1 MQIRNLRLRIA
12 FAGLALML
20 CGNALATDL
29 LGKLVGGTLGTAEA
43 VGEPILDPITGLLI
57 PGTGGALQQT
67 LIRVDGTYVVTTP
80 GVTAYSATLT
90 VNGTSRSYVVVR
102 PDPAPPSAAMML
114 ILHGNGGTAANM
126 ADLAVVSGYVATQGF
141 WAVMPQALNGVWG
154 DDPSSDSD
162 ADVQFMSQLIDALVA
177 AGGIDATRVYAAGLS
192 NGGFMSDRLAC
203 ELSDKIAAFGMV
215 AATVRTG
222 VINSCAAAVQRPKL
236 FILGTSDPIVPYN
249 GWGILSDIQSAAK
262 AVAFWSEQQ
271 GCVSPSTTALPNS
284 TNDGT
289 TVDLETFA
297 SCSTGADLRLY
308 TVNGGGHAWP
318 GGWQYLPVPVIG
330 TTSTDISATGLIWNF
345 TSAYHL

>member
-1 MQIRNLRLRIA
+1 MQIRNLRLRIVL
-12 FAGLALML
+12 AGLALSL
-20 CGNALATDL
+20 CGSALATGL
-29 LGKLVGGTLGTAEA
+29 LGKLIGGTLSTAES
-43 VGEPILDPITGLLI
+43 VGEPIIDPITGLLI
-57 PGTGGALQQT
+57 PGTSGPLKQI
-67 LIRVDGTYVVTTP
+67 LIRVDGTYVVTVP
-80 GVTAYSATLT
+80 GTTAYSATLT
-90 VNGTSRSYVVVR
+90 VNGTSRSYTVVR
-102 PDPAPPSAAMML
+102 PDPAPPSSAMML
-114 ILHGNGGTAANM
+114 ILHGNGGTAAGM
-126 ADLAVVSGYVATQGF
+126 ANLAVISGYVATQGF

-154 DDPSSDSD
+154 DDPGTSDDS
-162 ADVQFMSQLIDALVA
+162 DVQFMSQLIDTLVA

-203 ELSDKIAAFGMV
+203 ELAPKIAAFGMV

-222 VINSCAAAVQRPKL
+222 VMNSCAAAVQRPKL
-236 FILGTSDPIVPYN
+236 FILGTTDPIVPYN

-262 AVAFWSEQQ
+262 TIAFWSAQQ

-318 GGWQYLPVPVIG
+318 GGLQYLPVPIIG

-345 TSAYHL
+345 ASAYHL

>member
-12 FAGLALML
+12 FVGLALSL
-20 CGNALATDL
+20 CGSALATGL
-29 LGKLVGGTLGTAEA
+29 LGKLIGGTLGTAES

-90 VNGTSRSYVVVR
+90 VNGTSRGYVVVR
-102 PDPAPPSAAMML
+102 PDPAPPSSAMML

-154 DDPSSDSD
+154 DDPSTDSD
-162 ADVQFMSQLIDALVA
+162 DDVQFMSQLIDTLVT

-222 VINSCAAAVQRPKL
+222 VMNSCAAAVQRPKL
-236 FILGTSDPIVPYN
+236 FILGTTDPIVPYN
-249 GWGILSDIQSAAK
+249 GWGILSDIRSAAE
-262 AVAFWSEQQ
+262 AISFWSEQQ
-271 GCVSPSTTALPNS
+271 GCISPSTTALPNS

-318 GGWQYLPVPVIG
+318 GGWQYLPVPIIG

-345 TSAYHL
+345 ASAYHL